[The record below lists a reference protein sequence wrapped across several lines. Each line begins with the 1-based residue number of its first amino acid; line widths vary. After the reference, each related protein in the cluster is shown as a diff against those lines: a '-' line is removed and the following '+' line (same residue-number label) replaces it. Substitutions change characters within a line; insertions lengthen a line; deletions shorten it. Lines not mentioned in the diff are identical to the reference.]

1 MFYDC
6 SLPTPSPGK
15 RVPFCGHKHGPRT
28 QALASERSCRNSSLS
43 SHGSQG
49 PTCRKSLDTLVATH
63 HWALMALMAQGSHGS
78 HVALRGSIHSPSWG
92 AWPWFHSS
100 ALWPTLHGHFC
111 PGHVCVVCVW
121 VCALKMLI
129 DEMIPHII
137 MWVYVSNISIAHTP
151 NHTSHTLPSQS
162 PQCGLTTST
171 LMSCSCSSS
180 SRSNRSTCHGRSSAS
195 AWHIR
200 CASAS
205 ASQGST
211 VSTVHTETSSVERS
225 ACSAAGQTKVE
236 GDSAMQ
242 VAFYLTLGCRT
253 KYRWKRIVRATRTL
267 ELRTTTKPVSRSMC

>member
-1 MFYDC
+1 MFSGC
-6 SLPTPSPGK
+6 LLPLHSRKKYPCLWKNTSIGQE
-15 RVPFCGHKHGPRT
+15 HKHWPENWPDLSQVAGH
-28 QALASERSCRNSSLS
+28 SCRNSSLS
-43 SHGSQG
+43 SHGARLSW
-49 PTCRKSLDTLVATH
+49 RKSLIT
-63 HWALMALMAQGSHGS
+63 QSQRFS
-78 HVALRGSIHSPSWG
+78 SPSWG
-92 AWPWFHSS
+92 SWPWFHSS
-100 ALWPTLHGHFC
+100 ALWPTSHGLFC

-171 LMSCSCSSS
+171 LMSYSCSSS

-225 ACSAAGQTKVE
+225 ACSAARQTKVE

-242 VAFYLTLGCRT
+242 VAFYLRHSAAGQTIGGS
-253 KYRWKRIVRATRTL
+253 
-267 ELRTTTKPVSRSMC
+267 ES